1 MWAFIDRSID
11 WLPQSPSPHPHP
23 HRIPPPQITQV
34 QAERL
39 QGKKPSL
46 LAEEGEEGED
56 FVFVQVCV
64 WERAKQNKKKN
75 TSFFGGGGLVW
86 LVGLV

>member
-1 MWAFIDRSID
+1 MGRRCGHLLIDRLIGCHN
-11 WLPQSPSPHPHP
+11 LHSPIPILTVS
-23 HRIPPPQITQV
+23 PPPPAKITQV

-64 WERAKQNKKKN
+64 WVRAK
-75 TSFFGGGGLVW
+75 
-86 LVGLV
+86 